1 VNDFTVG
8 ILILLV
14 VTSAVSLIAISLVG
28 RQRLRELA
36 IKERIAM
43 IERGLLPAPEADP
56 ARFERAMLLAY
67 AVRRDSNPKSARYR
81 TLGGM
86 LRGLGGALFLL
97 IAFAAG
103 APDVAF
109 GIAGGIFVLGIAAY
123 INGSLI
129 ARDVAASAPVT
140 PTPTPASP
148 LTPPPPDNIAP

>member
-1 VNDFTVG
+1 MNDFTVG
-8 ILILLV
+8 ILILLTV
-14 VTSAVSLIAISLVG
+14 IGAVSLIAITLLG
-28 RQRLRELA
+28 HQRLRELA

-67 AVRRDSNPKSARYR
+67 AARRGSSPKSARYR
-81 TLGGM
+81 TLGVM
-86 LRGLGGALFLL
+86 LMGLGGALFLL

-103 APDVAF
+103 MPATAF
-109 GIAGGIFVLGIAAY
+109 GVAGGIFVLGIAAY

-129 ARDVAASAPVT
+129 ARDGAEPAPLTST
-140 PTPTPASP
+140 PTATPP

>member
-8 ILILLV
+8 ILILLTV
-14 VTSAVSLIAISLVG
+14 ISAMSLIAITLLG
-28 RQRLRELA
+28 HQRLRELA

-56 ARFERAMLLAY
+56 ARFERALLLAH
-67 AVRRDSNPKSARYR
+67 AVRHGSSPKSARYR
-81 TLGGM
+81 TLGVM
-86 LRGLGGALFLL
+86 LMGLGGALFLL

-103 APDVAF
+103 APEVAF

-129 ARDVAASAPVT
+129 ARDVAATEPLAPAPSAP
-140 PTPTPASP
+140 PP
-148 LTPPPPDNIAP
+148 LAPPPPDNVAS